1 MRSLALIA
9 TLSLALS
16 VQAAGKLVENVV
28 TAADREQ
35 TYTLFLPGSYDVA
48 KKYPVLLIL
57 DPRGRGTVAA
67 EIFAG
72 GAEEY
77 GWILVSSNNTR
88 SDESN
93 DPNERAL
100 RALFPELGRYAVDP
114 RRVYAAG
121 FSGTAMV
128 AWALAINNGRLA
140 GVISAGGRLVDEVP
154 PRRFSFASYGF
165 AGESDFNNR
174 DMRAIDALLA
184 REGKTHRFRQFE
196 GGHRWMPPEL
206 AAEAMGWM
214 ELIAMKEQ
222 RRPRDEA
229 LIARLYERELAAAK
243 SLRQFRAVLE
253 TFDGLRDV
261 TEVRATVA
269 RLERDPA
276 VLRELKDEERW
287 DAFEAQTMKE
297 TLDRTPAILGALR
310 QEAPLNLVGR
320 LMREFRVADLRR
332 RAAREGYE
340 GSAARRL
347 LEAVHAQMSFYLM
360 RQFFER
366 REYRLAAAV
375 LTVATEIHPDR
386 DTTWYNLAAAHAR
399 AGARRPALE
408 ALAKAIELGYRDAEH
423 LVRDEDFASL
433 REDARFRE
441 LVKTCSVHRVP

>member
-57 DPRGRGTVAA
+57 DPRGRGTAAA

-128 AWALAINNGRLA
+128 AWALVINNGRLA
-140 GVISAGGRLVDEVP
+140 GVISAGGRLVDEVL

-229 LIARLYERELAAAK
+229 L
-243 SLRQFRAVLE
+243 
-253 TFDGLRDV
+253 
-261 TEVRATVA
+261 
-269 RLERDPA
+269 
-276 VLRELKDEERW
+276 
-287 DAFEAQTMKE
+287 
-297 TLDRTPAILGALR
+297 
-310 QEAPLNLVGR
+310 
-320 LMREFRVADLRR
+320 
-332 RAAREGYE
+332 
-340 GSAARRL
+340 
-347 LEAVHAQMSFYLM
+347 
-360 RQFFER
+360 
-366 REYRLAAAV
+366 
-375 LTVATEIHPDR
+375 
-386 DTTWYNLAAAHAR
+386 
-399 AGARRPALE
+399 
-408 ALAKAIELGYRDAEH
+408 
-423 LVRDEDFASL
+423 
-433 REDARFRE
+433 
-441 LVKTCSVHRVP
+441 